1 MDVRAYA
8 GILPILGSAAL
19 SPAAI
24 FTSYNVVV
32 TNNYTDQSHVQGTT
46 YANNLDAINVPDFAR
61 SSAAGTGDTLTVT
74 GNITGSTIT
83 LERGVFRYA
92 QSTAPSANLN
102 GGSTEVH
109 DPTISIT
116 DLANQLSNAAAFYA
130 SQPNTTV
137 TPAGSNLNLTA
148 SGSGATY
155 FDEPASDLDQSN
167 ENVTLT
173 AGAGQFIIVVVP
185 DASFSF
191 GSSEHITLGGSTSGE
206 QIMWDF
212 PNATTVSL
220 DDSLWTGS
228 LLAPGADPDRQQPG
242 HRRRRLRRKFHPDRR
257 SASFRPQPHPRR
269 AAIRRANAIGSRAVI
284 STAFQRRQFRLYA
297 AISPRATSARYQ
309 GRGRRRSLK
318 PHRDAQIAVATFS
331 RTDTIPIDSDS
342 WPSTQVD

>member
-1 MDVRAYA
+1 MRTGPKLFPRGCARYA
-8 GILPILGSAAL
+8 GLLPILGSAAL

-46 YANNLDAINVPDFAR
+46 YANNLDAINVPDFAQ
-61 SSAAGTGDTLTVT
+61 SPAAGTGDTLTVT

-83 LERGVFRYA
+83 LERGVYRYA

-116 DLANQLSNAAAFYA
+116 DLANQLSNAAGFYA

-137 TPAGSNLNLTA
+137 TPTGSNLNLTA
-148 SGSGATY
+148 SGFGATY

-167 ENVTLT
+167 EDVTLT
-173 AGAGQFIIVVVP
+173 ASAGQFIIVVVP

-191 GSSEHITLGGSTSGE
+191 GSSEHISLGGSTSGD

-228 LLAPGADPDRQQPG
+228 LLAPGATLTDNNQDIAGGVYVENFTQTAEVHLSDPNLTPG
-242 HRRRRLRRKFHPDRR
+242 EPQFGGPTPSVPEPSSLLLFSAAGFVFMRRYHPAQHRPDT
-257 SASFRPQPHPRR
+257 
-269 AAIRRANAIGSRAVI
+269 RAV
-284 STAFQRRQFRLYA
+284 A
-297 AISPRATSARYQ
+297 AAEA
-309 GRGRRRSLK
+309 
-318 PHRDAQIAVATFS
+318 
-331 RTDTIPIDSDS
+331 
-342 WPSTQVD
+342 

>member
-1 MDVRAYA
+1 VNDEKGLEEREKMRTGKKKLSRSGRARCA
-8 GILPILGSAAL
+8 GLLPILATAAF

-46 YANNLDAINVPDFAR
+46 YVNNLDAINVPDFAQ
-61 SSAAGTGDTLTVT
+61 SPAAGTGDTLTVT

-83 LERGVFRYA
+83 LERGVYRYA
-92 QSTAPSANLN
+92 QSAAPPANLN

-116 DLANQLSNAAAFYA
+116 DLANQLSNAASFYA
-130 SQPNTTV
+130 SQPTTTV
-137 TPAGSNLNLTA
+137 TPTGSNLNLTA
-148 SGSGATY
+148 SGATY

-173 AGAGQFIIVVVP
+173 ATAGQFIIVVVP
-185 DASFSF
+185 DTSFSF
-191 GSSEHITLGGSTSGE
+191 GSSEHITLGGSTSGD

-228 LLAPGADPDRQQPG
+228 LLAP
-242 HRRRRLRRKFHPDRR
+242 
-257 SASFRPQPHPRR
+257 SASLTDNNQDINGGVYVENFTQTAEVHLSDPTLAPGEPQFSGPTPSLPEPSSLLLASAAGFGFMRRYHPAQHRPD
-269 AAIRRANAIGSRAVI
+269 
-284 STAFQRRQFRLYA
+284 T
-297 AISPRATSARYQ
+297 
-309 GRGRRRSLK
+309 K
-318 PHRDAQIAVATFS
+318 AVAAAEA
-331 RTDTIPIDSDS
+331 
-342 WPSTQVD
+342 

>member
-1 MDVRAYA
+1 M
-8 GILPILGSAAL
+8 
-19 SPAAI
+19 
-24 FTSYNVVV
+24 
-32 TNNYTDQSHVQGTT
+32 
-46 YANNLDAINVPDFAR
+46 
-61 SSAAGTGDTLTVT
+61 
-74 GNITGSTIT
+74 
-83 LERGVFRYA
+83 
-92 QSTAPSANLN
+92 
-102 GGSTEVH
+102 
-109 DPTISIT
+109 
-116 DLANQLSNAAAFYA
+116 SNAAAFYA

-228 LLAPGADPDRQQPG
+228 LLAPGATLTDNNQDIAGGVYVENFTQTAEVHLSDPNLTPG
-242 HRRRRLRRKFHPDRR
+242 EPQFGGPTPSVPEPSSLLLFNA
-257 SASFRPQPHPRR
+257 ASFVFMRRYHP
-269 AAIRRANAIGSRAVI
+269 ANIAPIRGP
-284 STAFQRRQFRLYA
+284 
-297 AISPRATSARYQ
+297 SPPP
-309 GRGRRRSLK
+309 SLK
-318 PHRDAQIAVATFS
+318 PASRSADRSCDVFTNRYNRHRPRFPAEYPSGLRGRIANPLFVGSNPTSAFKIASRQLNTPPRPDPSPPSHTSPAPDAPLHPAAAPTTS
-331 RTDTIPIDSDS
+331 DTIRSFDTAASSPGSGRHIPVPLPRSARSETIESFKHHDIFES
-342 WPSTQVD
+342 PR